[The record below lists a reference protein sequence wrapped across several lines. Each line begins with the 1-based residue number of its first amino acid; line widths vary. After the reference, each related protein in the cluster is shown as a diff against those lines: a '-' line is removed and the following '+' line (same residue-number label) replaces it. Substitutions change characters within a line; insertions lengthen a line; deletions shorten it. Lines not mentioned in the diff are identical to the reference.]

1 MMPAFFILYNMKIE
15 HLSLSDDF
23 VLELQ
28 KKKKKDVIS
37 YLKANNIGTGVEKSI
52 SNKLLNKYYEAI
64 KTYRVSQ

>member
-1 MMPAFFILYNMKIE
+1 MKIE